1 MHELRMLNLHNDN
14 YEIQLKVV
22 LLGDPSCGKTCFTTR
37 YTQDDF
43 TRQYYP
49 TPGPDFHLKL
59 LTIQN
64 RGVKLILW
72 DIGGKA
78 SESSPALMRTYVS
91 SANIVIFMYDITSS
105 ESFHSVATW
114 VNTFHLNRKS
124 STPTYVA
131 LVANKCD
138 MEHQRVVTLERHG
151 KLAQSLQLHGFPVS
165 ARTGD
170 NVSVTQIF

>member
-1 MHELRMLNLHNDN
+1 MLNLHNDN

-22 LLGDPSCGKTCFTTR
+22 LLGDPSCGKSCFTTR
-37 YTQDDF
+37 YTQDEF

-49 TPGPDFHLKL
+49 TSGPDFHLKL

-78 SESSPALMRTYVS
+78 NESSAGLVKTYLS
-91 SANIVIFMYDITSS
+91 SANIVIFMYDITSGQ
-105 ESFHSVATW
+105 SFHSIPTW
-114 VNTFHLNRKS
+114 VDLFHLNRKS

-131 LVANKCD
+131 LVANKGD
-138 MEHQRVVTLERHG
+138 MEHQRVVTLERHA
-151 KLAQSLQLHGFPVS
+151 KLAQSLHLHSFAVS

-170 NVSVTQIF
+170 NVSENLA